1 MIRSFLA
8 IELSRDV
15 REKIEKLQRDLK
27 SSNADVRWVN
37 PENIHLTL
45 KFFGNI
51 EESNIEQI
59 IKSILEPAHRISPF
73 SVKIKGLG
81 AFPNLKNPRVIW
93 VGLLDG
99 KGILIP
105 FQKELEKGFER
116 LGFPSEDRPFQPHL
130 TLGRMRS
137 NRGKDSLVR
146 SLEIHRDEDFGELR
160 VDKIILFRS
169 DLRPEGPIYT
179 SLEDVKLGG
188 SL

>member
-15 REKIEKLQRDLK
+15 KEKIKRLQEDLK
-27 SSNADVRWVN
+27 SLNADVRWVN

-45 KFFGNI
+45 KFFGNV
-51 EESNIEQI
+51 EESSIELI
-59 IKSILEPAHRISPF
+59 IRAVVEPAHLISPF
-73 SVKIKGLG
+73 NVKIQKLG

-93 VGLLDG
+93 IGLLDG

-116 LGFPSEDRPFQPHL
+116 IGFKSEDRPFQPHL

-137 NRGKDSLVR
+137 NRGKDSLVK
-146 SLEIHRDEDFGELR
+146 SLKIHSDEEFGELR
-160 VDKIILFRS
+160 VEKIMLFKS

-179 SLEDVKLGG
+179 PLGEVKLGV